1 MHNLLAC
8 FTAQF
13 SQKLIFGKQF
23 TDISRF
29 EMLKY
34 GYNISVADDKKDQ
47 KERFRVFKIGEN
59 VVCGSKGVCT
69 VENITTLTMPGVDR
83 EREYYILKPK
93 YMSGSTVYVPV
104 DSPKESMRRVME
116 REEAQELLKAIPK
129 LPMLEIENEKFA
141 EQTYREC
148 MKTGKCEEWAR
159 LLKTVW
165 ERREKRIQ
173 SGRKVTAVDD
183 KYFHIAEDSLYGEL
197 AVALDINRGTVGE
210 YIENEMKQRMDV

>member
-1 MHNLLAC
+1 
-8 FTAQF
+8 
-13 SQKLIFGKQF
+13 
-23 TDISRF
+23 
-29 EMLKY
+29 
-34 GYNISVADDKKDQ
+34 
-47 KERFRVFKIGEN
+47 
-59 VVCGSKGVCT
+59 
-69 VENITTLTMPGVDR
+69 MPGVDR

-159 LLKTVW
+159 LLKTVR

-173 SGRKVTAVDD
+173 SGRKVMAVDD

-210 YIENEMKQRMDV
+210 YIENEMKQRIDV

>member
-47 KERFRVFKIGEN
+47 KGRFRVFKIGEN

-69 VENITTLTMPGVDR
+69 VE
-83 EREYYILKPK
+83 IL
-93 YMSGSTVYVPV
+93 
-104 DSPKESMRRVME
+104 
-116 REEAQELLKAIPK
+116 Q
-129 LPMLEIENEKFA
+129 
-141 EQTYREC
+141 
-148 MKTGKCEEWAR
+148 
-159 LLKTVW
+159 
-165 ERREKRIQ
+165 
-173 SGRKVTAVDD
+173 
-183 KYFHIAEDSLYGEL
+183 H
-197 AVALDINRGTVGE
+197 
-210 YIENEMKQRMDV
+210 

>member
-1 MHNLLAC
+1 MHNLLTF

-13 SQKLIFGKQF
+13 SQKLIIEKQF

-29 EMLKY
+29 EMLKC
-34 GYNISVADDKKDQ
+34 GYNISVADDEKDQ
-47 KERFRVFKIGEN
+47 EGRFQVFKIGEN

-104 DSPKESMRRVME
+104 DSPRESMRRVME
-116 REEAQELLKAIPK
+116 REEAQELLKAIPG
-129 LPMLEIENEKFA
+129 LPMLEIENEKFV

-159 LLKTVW
+159 LLKTVQ

-197 AVALDINRGTVGE
+197 AVALDISRETVGE
-210 YIENEMKQRMDV
+210 CIQKEMGLKIGL